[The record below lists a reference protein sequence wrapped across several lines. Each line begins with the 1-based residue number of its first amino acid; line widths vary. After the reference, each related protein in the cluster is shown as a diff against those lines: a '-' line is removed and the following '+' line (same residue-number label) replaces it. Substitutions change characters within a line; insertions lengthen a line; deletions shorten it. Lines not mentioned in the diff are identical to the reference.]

1 VDMIL
6 TSNGQPTI
14 KEGAFTSTN
23 RQTTTD
29 SVCAAIFLPRIV
41 NCAGHCRL
49 IAALCRRSPCSTTPR
64 SRPLSKASQASS
76 AQVLCRRP
84 QANVCSPNPNVAP
97 RTAAPRWIIPVNVR
111 KERAGGGHSI
121 GDASI
126 AAT

>member
-1 VDMIL
+1 MDMIL

-14 KEGAFTSTN
+14 KEGAFSSTN

-29 SVCAAIFLPRIV
+29 SVRAAIVLPRV
-41 NCAGHCRL
+41 VRFAGRRPCSAHRL
-49 IAALCRRSPCSTTPR
+49 IAALCRRSPCSTTPH
-64 SRPLSKASQASS
+64 SRALSTASQASS
-76 AQVLCRRP
+76 AQVQRRRP
-84 QANVCSPNPNVAP
+84 PPNAAS